1 VKLKDFKPLEM
12 LNLPRLL
19 RSILLDFINVN
30 NLRTFF
36 NIFMKIEDLKLI
48 ITNINKYI
56 EAYTSRYQVN
66 KDKK

>member
-1 VKLKDFKPLEM
+1 MIIKSVKLKDFKPLEM

-19 RSILLDFINVN
+19 CSILLDFTNIND
-30 NLRTFF
+30 LGTFF

-56 EAYTSRYQVN
+56 EAYTS
-66 KDKK
+66 